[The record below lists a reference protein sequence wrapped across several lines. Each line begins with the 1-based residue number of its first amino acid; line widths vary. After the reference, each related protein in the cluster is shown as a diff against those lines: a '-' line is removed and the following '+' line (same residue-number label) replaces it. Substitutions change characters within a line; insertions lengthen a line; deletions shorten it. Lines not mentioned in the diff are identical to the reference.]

1 MLALEKLRSQA
12 SAELKPLLD
21 RALRA
26 TLSDEQR
33 RLLIFQAVY
42 DQDIQ
47 ELGFLG
53 ATGVIG
59 EVLNEMPDVVNFLVT
74 AFPLD
79 SPR

>member
-1 MLALEKLRSQA
+1 LG
-12 SAELKPLLD
+12 
-21 RALRA
+21 RALRV

-33 RLLIFQAVY
+33 RLLILQAVY

-47 ELGFLG
+47 EPGFLG

-79 SPR
+79 SPP